1 MNEET
6 KTYFSTGDFAKLC
19 GVKKD
24 TLFHYDQIGILKPEL
39 IKENGYRYYSMNQLF
54 TFDIISV
61 LKECGTPLK
70 DIKDYIE
77 HQDTDRFLAILK
89 SKKEQ
94 LAKEQQKIQRMQ
106 TLLEN
111 TITLTNR
118 ALCTKCG
125 TPWFEDCIEEYLI
138 AVPISHSTDCLDNER
153 INKLRLLLDYL
164 ADNNLGDEYPL
175 SSIILK
181 EHLNENRFIED
192 YYCSRL
198 SERVDSKYIFI
209 KPKGKYAII
218 THKGSYE
225 TITDSYKNLIDYIK
239 MNNEQ
244 IIGNSYEHE
253 LLNYLAV
260 GDPNQFIIEIAIQIA

>member
-1 MNEET
+1 MNEES

-24 TLFHYDQIGILKPEL
+24 TLFHYDKIGILKPEL
-39 IKENGYRYYSMNQLF
+39 IKNNGYRYYSMNQLF

-70 DIKDYIE
+70 EIKDYIE
-77 HQDTDRFLAILK
+77 HQNTDSFLIILK

-94 LAKEQQKIQRMQ
+94 LAKEQKKIQRMQ

-111 TITLTNR
+111 TIALTNR
-118 ALCTKCG
+118 ALCTECG
-125 TPWFEDCIEEYLI
+125 TPWLEDCSEEYLI
-138 AVPISHSTDCLDNER
+138 AVSICRETNDFDRER

-164 ADNNLGDEYPL
+164 ADNNMGDEYPL
-175 SSIILK
+175 GTIVLK
-181 EHLNENRFIED
+181 EHLNEKHLKED
-192 YYCSRL
+192 YYSSRL
-198 SERVDSKYIFI
+198 SERVDSEYLFI
-209 KPKGKYAII
+209 KPQGRYAII

-225 TITDSYKNLIDYIK
+225 TIADSYKILIDYIDE
-239 MNNEQ
+239 NNEQ
-244 IIGNSYEHE
+244 ILGNAYEHE

-260 GDPNQFIIEIAIQIA
+260 GDPDQFVTQIAIQIK